1 MKMWNMDVMKLLLLC
16 YACLPAGNGQVY
28 FVSRNFYNVLHWD
41 PVKPAFPGEKV
52 LYSVQY
58 WRDDE
63 EPYQKKAE
71 CQNIADLSCNLTAET
86 PSLHDVRYKAKVFV
100 NGSAIGFTTS
110 FMPLRDTVLGPPVL
124 STHATK
130 SALHVKV
137 ALPKGPKGDSVGDII
152 TSSKTGFSRV
162 TVLYILKITHPE
174 WAAQEIKN
182 TSGQFEIKLKNNK
195 TVYCGYVIYNKS
207 PEIGHASQ
215 NATFCVTLPEDPA
228 VVWPWLLLSAAVVSG
243 VAIILAVSICNY
255 VKGGKTKTMPR
266 TLIHICAPQKLPYYL
281 DKNLIISEVGV
292 DRPSDGA
299 DKAKLH
305 AFSHGGYSP
314 QRILSNIFQG
324 SANSSV
330 GPHLVESTAQSAEI
344 YGAVAVQVE
353 TEESDDFYQASN
365 KPVAPEDSLLV
376 TPGSRKRSRDKGGAP
391 QFTDLE
397 TSVNNQLVLN
407 TVRNDN
413 GQLVLSSLDFQFQT
427 DCADAGSLVN
437 PERKPLLPYLIQCPD
452 GPSLESLQSI
462 ESSEGVD
469 SGCEISSVNTPTSL
483 YCNTHYAPSH
493 HDLPYFR
500 RSQTTPSTIFES
512 NYNKQN
518 WMP

>member
-1 MKMWNMDVMKLLLLC
+1 MWSMDVMKLLLLC
-16 YACLPAGNGQVY
+16 YACLPVGNGQVY

-41 PVKPAFPGEKV
+41 PEKPASPGEEV
-52 LYSVQY
+52 RYSVQY

-63 EPYQKKAE
+63 EPYQKKEE
-71 CQNIADLSCNLTAET
+71 CQNITDLSCNLTAET
-86 PSLHDVRYKAKVFV
+86 PSLHDVRYKAKVCV
-100 NGSAIGFTTS
+100 NGTAIGFTTS
-110 FMPLRDTVLGPPVL
+110 FMPLRDTVLGPPIL

-182 TSGQFEIKLKNNK
+182 TSGQFEIELKNSK

-215 NATFCVTLPEDPA
+215 NASFCVTLPEDPA
-228 VVWPWLLLSAAVVSG
+228 VVWPWLLLCAAVVSG
-243 VAIILAVSICNY
+243 VAIILAVSMCNY
-255 VKGGKTKTMPR
+255 VKGGKTKTMPQ
-266 TLIHICAPQKLPYYL
+266 TLVHICAPQKLPYYL
-281 DKNLIISEVGV
+281 DKNLIISE
-292 DRPSDGA
+292 
-299 DKAKLH
+299 
-305 AFSHGGYSP
+305 
-314 QRILSNIFQG
+314 RILGSIFQG
-324 SANSSV
+324 SASSSV
-330 GPHLVESTAQSAEI
+330 GPNLVETTAQSAEI

-353 TEESDDFYQASN
+353 AEDSNGFYQASHQ
-365 KPVAPEDSLLV
+365 PVASQHSLLV
-376 TPGSRKRSRDKGGAP
+376 TPGSSKRSRDTAGAP

-397 TSVNNQLVLN
+397 ASVNNRLVLN

-437 PERKPLLPYLIQCPD
+437 PERKPLLPYLLQCPD

-469 SGCEISSVNTPTSL
+469 SGCEISTVNTPTSP
-483 YCNTHYAPSH
+483 YCNTHYTPSH
-493 HDLPYFR
+493 HDLSYFR
-500 RSQTTPSTIFES
+500 RSQTTPSTVFES
-512 NYNKQN
+512 NYNKQT